1 MGNGADGLEMASRV
15 GRDLEA
21 LAAEF
26 KALSSEVKCLALQVK
41 AFHEKV
47 ENNAK
52 PATEVKATK
61 PVVKPVAIDKPVVRP
76 LDAAE
81 KPVTG
86 DGK

>member
-21 LAAEF
+21 LTAEF
-26 KALSSEVKCLALQVK
+26 KALSSEVKCLALQVN

-47 ENNAK
+47 EALSNSK
-52 PATEVKATK
+52 PATEVKTTK
-61 PVVKPVAIDKPVVRP
+61 PVVKPVAV
-76 LDAAE
+76 E
-81 KPVTG
+81 KTVTG